1 MPTFKHIKIKPN
13 IFLMG
18 CLFSKKQDVL
28 LSQTNIPEI
37 GQYVDIFES
46 NIKYHYTNPI
56 HSDSSF
62 RDNVVI

>member
-1 MPTFKHIKIKPN
+1 
-13 IFLMG
+13 MG

-28 LSQTNIPEI
+28 LSQPPNPEI